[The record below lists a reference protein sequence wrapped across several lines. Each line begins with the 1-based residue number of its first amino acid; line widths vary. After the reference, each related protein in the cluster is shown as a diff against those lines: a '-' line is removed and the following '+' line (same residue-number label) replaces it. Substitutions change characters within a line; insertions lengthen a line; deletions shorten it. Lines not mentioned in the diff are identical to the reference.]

1 MRIFF
6 YLYLLVVPTLL
17 FSQEKPTPKNNLD
30 MNTKYSSITDTV
42 KKKKAKIATID
53 QYQIITLQHDTTYV
67 DTSLTIKSA
76 YRQNHLRKDEF
87 GLLPFSNIG
96 QVYNTLQYSLTSF
109 SPYPEIGFSG
119 KHFNYMEADQ
129 IRYYS
134 AATPFTELFFNTT
147 INKGQ
152 NVDSFITLNTSK
164 NLNFSIAYKG
174 LRSEGDYINQLVS
187 AGNFRFTTSYAT
199 TDRRYAINAHYAYQD
214 ISNQENGGITTNS
227 DFESDNKDYKN
238 RQRLQVYLT
247 DAKSFLKGRRL
258 FFDHA
263 FRINPKDA
271 SNNLYITH
279 QLNYENKLFEYTQ
292 PTVPSTIK
300 IVNGTTTTTTTVNRF
315 GDSYVTSGIKDQ
327 TKYERLYNKVGA
339 AYENSLLG
347 KFNFFIDDYRSNYSY
362 DRIIIKDS
370 SKTRIPN
377 NLFLQINNVGGEYEY
392 QKNKWNGR
400 FLYSR
405 SITNQSLSNLDAK
418 LRYDYNDKI
427 QFDFRYRNINKLPNN
442 IFNLYQSSYVE
453 YNWSNDFKN
462 EKINSLGAVV
472 YTPWLNAE
480 VQYSVLK
487 DHLYFKDDSTPLE
500 AAKFTQIIAPA
511 QYGNAINYLE
521 IKVSRE
527 FKFGAFALDNTL
539 LYQKVDQSDLILN
552 VPDFVTRNTFYYS
565 GNFFDKALFMQSG
578 IVFNYFTKYYGNDY
592 NPVIGEFFVQ
602 NTKKI
607 GGYPLFDVFVNA
619 RIRQTRFYVK
629 AEHINALFSK
639 SDYYAAPNNPYR
651 DFVIRFGLVWNFFQ

>member
-6 YLYLLVVPTLL
+6 FLYLLVVPTLL
-17 FSQEKPTPKNNLD
+17 FSQEKTTSKNGLD

-53 QYQIITLQHDTTYV
+53 QYQIITLEHDTTYV
-67 DTSLTIKSA
+67 DTSLTLKSA
-76 YRQNHLRKDEF
+76 YKQNHIRKDDF
-87 GLLPFSNIG
+87 GLLAFSNIG
-96 QVYNTLQYSLTSF
+96 QPFNTLQYSLTNF

-119 KHFNYMEADQ
+119 KHFNYLQADQ
-129 IRYYS
+129 INYYS
-134 AATPFTELFFNTT
+134 VATPLTELFFNTT

-164 NLNFSIAYKG
+164 NLNFSIAYRG

-199 TDRRYAINAHYAYQD
+199 TDKRYEIKAHFTSQD
-214 ISNQENGGITTNS
+214 ISNGENGGITSTS

-247 DAKSFLKGRRL
+247 DAKSLLKGRRL

-263 FRINPKDA
+263 FRINPTDG
-271 SNNLYITH
+271 SNNLYVTH
-279 QLNYENKLFEYTQ
+279 QFNYESKHFEYNQ
-292 PTVPSTIK
+292 QTVLST
-300 IVNGTTTTTTTVNRF
+300 VGTTPVKRF
-315 GDSYVTSGIKDQ
+315 GESYVTSGINDH
-327 TKYERLYNKVGA
+327 TKYERLYNRVGL

-347 KFNFFIDDYRSNYSY
+347 KFNFFVDDYRSNYEY
-362 DRIIIKDS
+362 GRILIDTAKNV
-370 SKTRIPN
+370 IPD
-377 NLFLQINNVGGEYEY
+377 NLFLQINNFGGQYEY

-400 FLYSR
+400 FFYSR

-418 LRYDYNDKI
+418 LKYDFNDKI

-442 IFNLYQSSYVE
+442 NYNLYQSSYVQ
-453 YNWSNDFKN
+453 YNWSKDFKN
-462 EKINSLGAVV
+462 EKINSLSASVL
-472 YTPWLNAE
+472 TPWLNAE
-480 VQYSVLK
+480 VQYTVLK
-487 DHLYFKDDSTPLE
+487 DHLYFADISSPDQIKVN
-500 AAKFTQIIAPA
+500 TQIINPA

-521 IKVSRE
+521 IKASRE
-527 FKFGAFALDNTL
+527 FKFGHFALDNTL

-565 GNFFDKALFMQSG
+565 GHFFKKALFMQTG

-602 NTKKI
+602 KNKEI
-607 GGYPLFDVFVNA
+607 GGYPLFDLFVNA
-619 RIRQTRFYVK
+619 RIRQTRFYLK

-639 SDYYAAPNNPYR
+639 SDYYSAPNNPYR

>member
-1 MRIFF
+1 MRIFIF
-6 YLYLLVVPTLL
+6 LYLLVVPTLL
-17 FSQEKPTPKNNLD
+17 FSQEKTTSKNSLD

-53 QYQIITLQHDTTYV
+53 QYQIITLEHDTTYV
-67 DTSLTIKSA
+67 DTSLTLKSA
-76 YRQNHLRKDEF
+76 YKQNHLRKDDF
-87 GLLPFSNIG
+87 GLLAFSNIG
-96 QVYNTLQYSLTSF
+96 QTFNTLQYSLTSF

-119 KHFNYMEADQ
+119 KHFNYMQADQ
-129 IRYYS
+129 INYYS
-134 AATPFTELFFNTT
+134 AATPLTELFFNTT

-199 TDRRYAINAHYAYQD
+199 TDKRYAINAHYTYQD
-214 ISNQENGGITTNS
+214 ISNQENGGITTPT

-263 FRINPKDA
+263 FRVNPKNGN
-271 SNNLYITH
+271 NNLYVTH
-279 QLNYENKLFEYTQ
+279 QFNYENKLFEYTQ
-292 PTVPSTIK
+292 ATLASNIG
-300 IVNGTTTTTTTVNRF
+300 NGTAFQRF
-315 GDSYVTSGIKDQ
+315 GDSYVTSGINDK
-327 TKYERLYNKVGA
+327 TKYERLYNKAGLT
-339 AYENSLLG
+339 YENSLLG
-347 KFNFFIDDYRSNYSY
+347 KFNFFVDDYRSNYEY
-362 DRIIIKDS
+362 GRIIIRKD
-370 SKTRIPN
+370 KTVVPD
-377 NLFLQINNVGGEYEY
+377 NLFVQINNFGGQYEY

-418 LRYDYNDKI
+418 LRYDMNDKI

-442 IFNLYQSSYVE
+442 NFNLYQSSYTE
-453 YNWSNDFKN
+453 YNWSHNFKN
-462 EKINSLGAVV
+462 EKINSLSANVS
-472 YTPWLNAE
+472 TPWLNAE
-480 VQYSVLK
+480 VQYTVLN
-487 DHLYFKDDSTPLE
+487 DHLYFRDKSTDDQ
-500 AAKFTQIIAPA
+500 AAAHIQIIEPA

-521 IKVSRE
+521 IKASRE
-527 FKFGAFALDNTL
+527 FKFGRFALDNTL
-539 LYQKVDQSDLILN
+539 LYQKVGQSDLILN

-565 GNFFDKALFMQSG
+565 GYFFKKALYMQSG
-578 IVFNYFTKYYGNDY
+578 VVFNYFTKYYGNDY
-592 NPVIGEFFVQ
+592 NPVVGEFFVQ
-602 NTKKI
+602 NDKKI
-607 GGYPLFDVFVNA
+607 GGYPLFDLFLNA
-619 RIRQTRFYVK
+619 RIRQTRFYFK

-639 SDYYAAPNNPYR
+639 SDYYSAPNNPYR